1 MSFVPIFATLF
12 LLVVLREAF
21 KWLRMIS
28 SARSIGLPTVFVPI
42 DQTNFLWILFA
53 SRNRFR
59 LQRLLPSWLWKRIAI
74 TIPGWELFEPSDSH
88 QRTLAYR
95 TDAQDARYVQDSS
108 FTLVG
113 LRSYEFWT
121 ADPQISNEIL
131 RRIHDFEQPREL
143 EFLLAKF
150 GPNVLTSNGDQWA
163 RHRKIVA
170 KVINERI
177 SKAVFE
183 KSIYYSQTLLHDLLP
198 VSPNK
203 KGSIE
208 TTMLFDR
215 LTQVSFSILIGV
227 GIGDKFPWYDEEE
240 QEPQPPYQMAYKD
253 ALLTYV
259 NNAFGLA
266 ILPPLLLNHW
276 PSWAPGHKKMRIVG
290 RSMTE
295 FCMRNQSLIDQEQN
309 RIATGETSISS
320 NPDFIALLV
329 QASQSGNGPQQTLSR
344 DEMISNLF
352 AFTAGGY
359 KTIAGALDFAVVL
372 LARFPLW
379 QDWLIEEIDDL
390 IPADRDG
397 MDTLEYTTIYP
408 EAVRTLAFVME
419 TERLYGS
426 ASRLFRIASGP
437 QIIQASSG
445 TTVRL
450 PAKTR
455 VHINVVALHHLPSW
469 KDINHQSD
477 PDRFN
482 PSTCISDEDLFRPSR
497 WINPPGSTT
506 IHFHPP
512 KGTFVPWSQGPRICP
527 GQKMAQ
533 VEITTLIL
541 CLLRRHRIEPTRLEG
556 ETYQN
561 AEKRLDAKLRNVQ
574 WAGIVSLDKDPELS
588 FKVSQRR

>member
-1 MSFVPIFATLF
+1 MSFVLIFVTLCS
-12 LLVVLREAF
+12 LVVLREALR
-21 KWLRMIS
+21 WLRMIAN
-28 SARSIGLPTVFVPI
+28 ARSIGLPVVFVPI

-59 LQRLLPSWLWKRIAI
+59 LQRLLPSWLWKRISI
-74 TIPGWELFEPSDSH
+74 TIPGWELFEPSNPH
-88 QRTLAYR
+88 QKTVAYR
-95 TDAQDARYVQDSS
+95 VGARDAS

-121 ADPQISNEIL
+121 ADPQISHEIL

-198 VSPNK
+198 ISPNK
-203 KGSIE
+203 KSSIE

-227 GIGDKFPWYDEEE
+227 GIGDKFPWYDEEKH
-240 QEPQPPYQMAYKD
+240 EPQFPYQMAYKD

-266 ILPPLLLNHW
+266 ILPPLLLNYW
-276 PSWAPGHKKMRIVG
+276 PSWAPGHKKMRKVG

-295 FCMRNQSLIDQEQN
+295 FRMRNQSLIDQEQR
-309 RIATGETSISS
+309 RIATGQSSASS
-320 NPDFIALLV
+320 NPDFIELLV
-329 QASQSGNGPQQTLSR
+329 QASENGNEPQQTLSG

-352 AFTAGGY
+352 AFTAGGF

-372 LARFPLW
+372 LARFSLW
-379 QDWLIEEIDDL
+379 QDWLIEEVDNL
-390 IPADRDG
+390 IPAHGDG
-397 MDTLEYTTIYP
+397 MNTLEYTTIYP

-426 ASRLFRIASGP
+426 ASRLFRVASGP
-437 QIIQASSG
+437 QIVQASSEA
-445 TTVRL
+445 TVRL

-477 PDRFN
+477 PDRFK
-482 PSTCISDEDLFRPSR
+482 PSTSIPDEDLFRPSR
-497 WINPPGSTT
+497 WINPPGSAT

-541 CLLRRHRIEPTRLEG
+541 CLLSRHRIQPVRLEG
-556 ETYQN
+556 ETHQD
-561 AEKRLDAKLRNVQ
+561 AERRLDAKLRNVQ
-574 WAGIVSLDKDPELS
+574 WAGIVSLEKDPDLS
-588 FKVSQRR
+588 FRVSQRR